1 MDKTTTKLTL
11 VNFNEEK
18 KVEDNLFSVRPN
30 KRRKKRKNGKR
41 SNHSIGNLIKLV
53 VTNTKQEDTEQKN
66 CSKQL
71 ENNRFWPIKYST
83 LLIENEENVLKVE
96 EKFGKVEDEE
106 EERKEIM
113 KRVEELEGDEEEEEE
128 DDEEEEEDEDDEEGG
143 DDEEEEDE
151 EEDDDEEKEEDDE
164 EMMNMNEEDWK
175 SEINDAEVNK
185 NEEANNLKINENE
198 EEVKRGRIKK
208 FELLKIKEMCCNIYS
223 LFDTA
228 NAFLGD
234 FIARHPVRH
243 IFASVCFL
251 IVLSLQLI
259 NMDIEYDIRASFSPL
274 NSKSMREAS
283 IYKEFFNL
291 TTSPQRAFMLF
302 KAKDG
307 GTMLREEHL
316 REVLQLDSELDE
328 TLSLRDSKTG
338 MLACEPLCNLNRP
351 FHLIAQNLINNS
363 SSSSF
368 LKLDHPFSHY
378 FGSPLFVGSN
388 LFGVVTKDDI
398 SSQNDILSKG
408 DISSKNISKED
419 LNNSINNKNNII
431 YVRTIILWYFSRAD
445 TKENIKQ
452 LRNVTLNLFE
462 ESQRGKRFK
471 FVQFQIF
478 GDEIANREMIRGAI
492 QATVLM
498 SIGLLLLLIFVS
510 FVVYRKMSGLV
521 TTPAIALIVLISILC
536 PLLSTVAAFGF
547 STWLGNR
554 IYTLMCVTPFLIA
567 GVGVDDAFIMLQSWQ
582 QHKDIKCLKQRLSK
596 VLVHIG
602 PSITI
607 TSLTNTTAFGI
618 GYFTPAPTMSL
629 FCLCTSLLAPVLVLL
644 STHFPTKQT
653 TSLIPQQECNEKPL
667 IALMPPLPSIPTSR
681 AFQYAKFIHS
691 SRGRVSAFLLA
702 IILYI
707 VGTSGV
713 LRFKSTFEPSKAF
726 PSDSPLAHSLD
737 SVGDVFNE
745 FFPLCIL
752 VNRPPNLTDY
762 EEYST
767 FNNMLSE
774 LEALPESWGSNRTLL
789 WLRPYEEFDRKN
801 NHFWQSLGFGPKGNY
816 KFSLDNLP
824 FFLNSIG
831 NPPTVKFE
839 KTRNGSINLKA
850 FQFSIVNKG
859 MTEWWN
865 RAVMEEKVRAVL
877 EKYEKRF
884 NASMFDAD
892 SPILNMLLTVKIDL
906 IGSIAVTVVCMVLI
920 CSLFIAHPAGV
931 CIIGICISSICFT
944 LVGTLS
950 WCGAD
955 LDPITMVDVL
965 LATGFSVD
973 YTAHI
978 AHQYYTKQ
986 GSSIERIAQSLDGI
1000 STALC
1005 MVPLVFLPTYA
1016 IIFAVVSIGLLH
1028 GLFFLPVMLC
1038 ALPESKREQTRL
1050 RTSTNQIPPKTKN
1063 SKETS
1068 NNNGVV
1074 IIGERE
1080 GI

>member
-1 MDKTTTKLTL
+1 
-11 VNFNEEK
+11 
-18 KVEDNLFSVRPN
+18 
-30 KRRKKRKNGKR
+30 
-41 SNHSIGNLIKLV
+41 
-53 VTNTKQEDTEQKN
+53 
-66 CSKQL
+66 
-71 ENNRFWPIKYST
+71 
-83 LLIENEENVLKVE
+83 
-96 EKFGKVEDEE
+96 
-106 EERKEIM
+106 
-113 KRVEELEGDEEEEEE
+113 
-128 DDEEEEEDEDDEEGG
+128 
-143 DDEEEEDE
+143 
-151 EEDDDEEKEEDDE
+151 
-164 EMMNMNEEDWK
+164 
-175 SEINDAEVNK
+175 
-185 NEEANNLKINENE
+185 
-198 EEVKRGRIKK
+198 
-208 FELLKIKEMCCNIYS
+208 MCCNIYS

-228 NAFLGD
+228 NAFFGA
-234 FIARHPVRH
+234 FIARHPIRH

-274 NSKSMREAS
+274 NSKSMREAT

-291 TTSPQRAFMLF
+291 STSPQRAFMLF

-307 GTMLREEHL
+307 GTMLRETHL
-316 REVLQLDSELDE
+316 REVLQLDAELDS
-328 TLSLRDSKTG
+328 TLSLRDGKTG
-338 MLACEPLCNLNRP
+338 MRGCDPLCNLNRP

-368 LKLDHPFSHY
+368 SFLKLDHPFSYY

-388 LFGVVTKDDI
+388 LFGVVTDRDDKSPKNI
-398 SSQNDILSKG
+398 NKNQN
-408 DISSKNISKED
+408 SKNSQ
-419 LNNSINNKNNII
+419 I

-471 FVQFQIF
+471 YVQFQIF

-492 QATVLM
+492 QATILM

-510 FVVYRKMSGLV
+510 FVVYQKMSNLV
-521 TTPAIALIVLISILC
+521 KIPAIGLIVLISILC

-582 QHKDIKCLKQRLSK
+582 QHRDIKCLKQRLSK

-629 FCLCTSLLAPVLVLL
+629 FCLCTSIGVLVDYILTFTLLAPVLVLL
-644 STHFPTKQT
+644 STHFPTTKQT
-653 TSLIPQQECNEKPL
+653 SILLPPQQPENNEKPL
-667 IALMPPLPSIPTSR
+667 IALMTPQQLPSTPQTCSK

-691 SRGRVSAFLLA
+691 TKGRFSAFLLA

-726 PSDSPLAHSLD
+726 PSDSPLAYSLD
-737 SVGDVFNE
+737 SVGDVFDE

-752 VNRPPNLTDY
+752 VNRPPNLTDP
-762 EEYST
+762 EEYSL
-767 FNNMLSE
+767 FNKMVAE
-774 LEALPESWGSNRTLL
+774 LEGLPESWGPNRTLL
-789 WLRPYEEFDRKN
+789 FLRPYEEFDKKN
-801 NHFWQSLGFGPKGNY
+801 AHFWQSLGLGPKGKY

-824 FFLNSIG
+824 FFMNSIG
-831 NPPTVKFE
+831 NPPTVKYE
-839 KTRNGSINLKA
+839 KNGDGSIQLKS

-865 RAVMEEKVRAVL
+865 RAVMEEKVRIIL
-877 EKYEKRF
+877 EKYEKNF
-884 NASMFDAD
+884 NASMYDAD
-892 SPILNMLLTVKIDL
+892 SPVLNMLLTVKIDL

-931 CIIGICISSICFT
+931 CVIGICISSICFT

-986 GSSIERIAQSLDGI
+986 GSSIERIAQSLDEMCPPMLQAGI

-1016 IIFAVVSIGLLH
+1016 IVAFAKTIFVVVSIGLLH
-1028 GLFFLPVMLC
+1028 GLFFLPVLLC
-1038 ALPESKREQTRL
+1038 ALPESKREKTIKL
-1050 RTSTNQIPPKTKN
+1050 RISTKMSPKSSKMLFN
-1063 SKETS
+1063 SKES
-1068 NNNGVV
+1068 NNMNNGIL

-1080 GI
+1080 EI